1 MVTGTEIEIAFL
13 SVSCFAATLAIIVK
27 IIQRKEVFAKCN
39 ISARLLL
46 CLAISDLIGSGGWL
60 LQVWIRSCPL
70 LMIFNYFGA
79 IAANF
84 FTNAVGFHLV
94 AKMQAIQVRNR
105 WFFIFPFCGSS
116 TLVLVWLGLH
126 AYQPIDSPI
135 EKCWLI
141 RPTYDLIFSKGID
154 FLVFGINVVLFSY
167 TTYRLIRSRQEFK
180 YNQNKMKGKERRL
193 YFIVGCFCARTSFSV
208 LSVVPCE
215 EVAYI
220 AILALCLQ
228 GLFNALTMNGKEIQS
243 LFYNLC
249 KHGTLST
256 PPPSMR
262 LFF

>member
-154 FLVFGINVVLFSY
+154 FLVFGINVVSFRWLDYYGTIFNLFFFVLSYKKMFLMSYVLICSVLTVALFS
-167 TTYRLIRSRQEFK
+167 F
-180 YNQNKMKGKERRL
+180 
-193 YFIVGCFCARTSFSV
+193 VFCLWVTSFYCAV
-208 LSVVPCE
+208 RF
-215 EVAYI
+215 Y
-220 AILALCLQ
+220 
-228 GLFNALTMNGKEIQS
+228 
-243 LFYNLC
+243 LFYFVL
-249 KHGTLST
+249 
-256 PPPSMR
+256 
-262 LFF
+262 LFYFYFYFYFYFMVF